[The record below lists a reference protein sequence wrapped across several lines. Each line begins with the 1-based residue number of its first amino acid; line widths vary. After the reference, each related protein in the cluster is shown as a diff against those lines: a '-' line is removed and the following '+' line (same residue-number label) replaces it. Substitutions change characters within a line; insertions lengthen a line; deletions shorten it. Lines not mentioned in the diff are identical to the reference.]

1 MQERL
6 DHTRLSRELL
16 DLLALEPGASAAALS
31 RRLGISQ
38 PAFSR
43 LARRLGPAL
52 LVVGRAR
59 ATRYAARREVPGVGR
74 SAPLFEIDDQGR
86 ARNLA
91 SLHAVRPRGFFV
103 EPHAE
108 DVAAGFHPDLPWFLH
123 DLRPAGF
130 LGRLIPRQHPE
141 LGLPADPRDWS
152 GDLTLGYLARHGW
165 DTPGALLVGEE
176 ALRLHLARATE
187 PPAGIAPSQRA
198 RRYPRLAEDA
208 LAAGIPGSSAGGE
221 QAKFLG
227 WRAPGPVAVLVK
239 FSPPVGEPVGRRL
252 ADLLVCEH
260 LAHGVIAAHG
270 FQAPRS
276 ELVEAGGRLFLE
288 VERFDRLAWPGR
300 RGVLSLA
307 ALDLEHVGR
316 QRGWSETAAA
326 LCDLGLIDRALL
338 SPIRWLEAFG
348 RLIGDS
354 DMHPGNLS
362 FFVRGT
368 RITELAP
375 AYDRLP
381 MLYAPEGGNLVER
394 AFAPA
399 PPLAAEAGVWADACR
414 AAGEVWRAAAA
425 HPLVSRGF
433 RAIARAN
440 AKEVASLAGQARLLP

>member
-1 MQERL
+1 M
-6 DHTRLSRELL
+6 
-16 DLLALEPGASAAALS
+16 EPGTSAAALS

-43 LARRLGPAL
+43 LARRLGPGL

-74 SAPLFEIDDQGR
+74 SLPLFEIDERGLSR
-86 ARNLA
+86 RLA
-91 SLHAVRPRGFFV
+91 SLHAVRPRGFFI

-108 DVAAGFHPDLPWFLH
+108 DVGAGFHPDLSWFLH

-130 LGRLIPRQHPE
+130 LGRLVPRQHPE

-165 DTPGALLVGEE
+165 DTPGALVVGDE
-176 ALRLHLARATE
+176 ALRLYLARAAE
-187 PPAGIAPSQRA
+187 PPAGITASQRA

-239 FSPPVGEPVGRRL
+239 FSPPVGEPVGRRS

-260 LAHGVIAAHG
+260 LAHRAIEAHG
-270 FQAPRS
+270 LPAARS
-276 ELVEAGGRLFLE
+276 ELIEAGGRVFLE
-288 VERFDRLAWPGR
+288 VERFDRLPGGGR

-307 ALDLEHVGR
+307 ALDLEYVGR
-316 QRGWSETAAA
+316 LRGWSETAAELA
-326 LCDLGLIDRALL
+326 ALGLVERALL
-338 SPIRWLEAFG
+338 GPIRWLEAFG
-348 RLIGDS
+348 RLIGDH
-354 DMHPGNLS
+354 DMHAGNLS
-362 FFVRGT
+362 FFARGT
-368 RITELAP
+368 RVTGLAP

-399 PPLAAEAGVWADACR
+399 PPLAVEADVWADACR
-414 AAGEVWRAAAA
+414 AAGEVWRAAAS

-440 AKEVASLAGQARLLP
+440 AKKVASLAERARLLPVP